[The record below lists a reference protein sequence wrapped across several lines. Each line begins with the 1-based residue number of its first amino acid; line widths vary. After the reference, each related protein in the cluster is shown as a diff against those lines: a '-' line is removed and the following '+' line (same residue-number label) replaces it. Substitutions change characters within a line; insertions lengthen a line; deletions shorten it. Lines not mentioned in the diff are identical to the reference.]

1 MASTPPRLTTYKFRV
16 VLGSA
21 EDPKTETVLA
31 VGRDVQQAEKL
42 FAQRGWGK
50 TESRPMTSAAA
61 VAWAAL
67 IRTGKFHG
75 DFDAFESEYLAV
87 EPEESVA
94 VTPTEA
100 APAPA

>member
-1 MASTPPRLTTYKFRV
+1 MATTPPRLTTYKFRV
-16 VLGSA
+16 ALGNP
-21 EDPKTETVLA
+21 EDPTIHTVLA

-50 TESRPMTSAAA
+50 TDARPMTSAAA

-67 IRTGKFHG
+67 VRTGQYAS
-75 DFDAFESEYLAV
+75 DFDTFENQYLAV
-87 EPEESVA
+87 EPEEPVN